1 MTAFGKLLVFMN
13 LVFSVVTGA
22 LIVFVFSTRAN
33 WVTAHNHAAAQAKA
47 AEAAFKTER
56 ASHENDLKQK
66 EAALEGLRAE
76 VTRLQNAVS
85 AAQQETQSARDLATK
100 NEGLNAADKTAQQKV
115 QAELA
120 QIAKERDALVQQQ
133 SELRARIVAIQGELD
148 KQRGEAVLADLRS
161 KNMEQKANNLLRQ
174 LEEMTARIRELE
186 ANSLA
191 PGAGANPRAGGDVKP
206 APAGVRGK
214 VTVVGSGSTPL
225 AQIDIGS
232 DSGLSSGNILIVY
245 RGNDYLGD
253 LKLTEVQPKIAV
265 GQFTPSRTGNTIKSG
280 DLVITSFSGAPR

>member
-1 MTAFGKLLVFMN
+1 MN